1 MTYNLPIDA
10 FTALEDAFGDRTKA
24 EKVARVLE
32 NAFKDFQ
39 KESDSMTELKTKE
52 LSTKADLANTKAELL
67 KWMFIFWAGQ
77 LVAIAGLI
85 KLIG

>member
-1 MTYNLPIDA
+1 VFSVN
-10 FTALEDAFGDRTKA
+10 TK
-24 EKVARVLE
+24 
-32 NAFKDFQ
+32 
-39 KESDSMTELKTKE
+39 
-52 LSTKADLANTKAELL
+52 LSTKADLASTKAELL